1 MLLKSDPP
9 DGPFAG
15 FRVRRVILAGCSEQG
30 LIIRLYMRDSHGL
43 YRMADGHSV
52 FDGYF
57 PACVADW
64 PTSLSGLVVENF
76 TPAPIDVPI
85 INLATQQEPES
96 WPDSGRLYRRPD
108 SDELDDRFR
117 LYEVAGRM
125 PRRSGPRPRRSPSIG
140 AETVR
145 SRPGPRTWRRE
156 VSPGA
161 RGVYC

>member
-9 DGPFAG
+9 NGPFAG

-30 LIIRLYMRDSHGL
+30 LNIRLYMRDSHGL

-52 FDGYF
+52 FDGCF

-76 TPAPIDVPI
+76 TPAPIDVPV

-108 SDELDDRFR
+108 SDEPDDRFR
-117 LYEVAGRM
+117 LYEVAGM
-125 PRRSGPRPRRSPSIG
+125 PHGVARRL
-140 AETVR
+140 T
-145 SRPGPRTWRRE
+145 
-156 VSPGA
+156 PGA
-161 RGVYC
+161 TTCEGQRTSRFPSEHVTNNALGQAHPMG